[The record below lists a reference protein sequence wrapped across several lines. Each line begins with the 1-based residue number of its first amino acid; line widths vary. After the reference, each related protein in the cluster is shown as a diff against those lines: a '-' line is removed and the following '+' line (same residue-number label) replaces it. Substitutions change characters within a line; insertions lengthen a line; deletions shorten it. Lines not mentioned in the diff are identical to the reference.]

1 MPNSIA
7 SGNLHAA
14 NADAW
19 APMSPETLEA
29 ISRAALVHGFG
40 RIILYSGIAVWVL
53 AGVSL
58 LIFSDRE
65 GRNPDRTPAR
75 R

>member
-14 NADAW
+14 NANADADAW
-19 APMSPETLEA
+19 APMSPEALEA

-53 AGVSL
+53 AGVSF
-58 LIFSDRE
+58 LIFSDR
-65 GRNPDRTPAR
+65 RAQP
-75 R
+75 

>member
-1 MPNSIA
+1 
-7 SGNLHAA
+7 
-14 NADAW
+14 
-19 APMSPETLEA
+19 MSPETLEA

-58 LIFSDRE
+58 LIFSDR
-65 GRNPDRTPAR
+65 RAQP
-75 R
+75 